1 MIKLFCGLIIML
13 PVMIVSVIAIA
24 KSDIDWSFIDSLE
37 WGTSLYDQ
45 FK

>member
-13 PVMIVSVIAIA
+13 PVMVVSTIAIA

-37 WGTSLYDQ
+37 WEDELTWPLI
-45 FK
+45 